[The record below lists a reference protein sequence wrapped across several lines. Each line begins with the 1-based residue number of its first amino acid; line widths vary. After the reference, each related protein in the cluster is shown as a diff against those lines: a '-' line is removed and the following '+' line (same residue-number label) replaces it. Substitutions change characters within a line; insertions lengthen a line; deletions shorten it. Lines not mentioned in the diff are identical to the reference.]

1 MFNRLDPRAVKR
13 LSGPSWEKIRPQLA
27 AIHATIIA
35 VSPTVHGDLVTT
47 YVKYTSD
54 ETGPQPFAVLWV
66 ASSAAIVLGLA
77 LPDTISIPP
86 EAAPSRK
93 LMYKGLTG
101 FFRFGPEDG
110 MAPEL
115 PAWAAAAYNSLL
127 PAKPTS

>member
-1 MFNRLDPRAVKR
+1 MFIRMDPRAVKR
-13 LSGPSWEKIRPQLA
+13 LSGPSWEKVRPQLEELHA
-27 AIHATIIA
+27 AIIGF
-35 VSPTVHGDLVTT
+35 SPTVRADLVTT

-66 ASSAAIVLGLA
+66 ASSAAMVLGLA

-101 FFRFGPEDG
+101 FFRFGPDEG

-115 PAWAAAAYNSLL
+115 PVWAAAAYRNLL
-127 PAKPTS
+127 PIEPTS